1 MHDVWQRWYH
11 TGMKLNLGSIQRRG
25 HKLYLVLRIENKS
38 KWVSLKTNNLNIAR
52 KRARKLLPP
61 EDSERS
67 WLMHLARLG
76 SNATAELR
84 KRDAMAKLTWQNLWD
99 EFLSKSTGTL
109 TSTSEIS
116 YERWMRI
123 LSDTADTLG
132 LTPNDIIKNE
142 SCAKIT
148 AKLLGAYVSARRILG
163 FYRRVWRTLGL
174 DPRAWECDHVL
185 LARSTSGRHK
195 FYRRLTMGELRK
207 IHRYLKVKAPD
218 LADMVVIGY
227 STGLRLSDVAE
238 LDIGEIE
245 AEGRFLSVV
254 PNKTRTQ
261 KPVPLRIPLTNQARD
276 ILLRRRKSITDG
288 SRYIFSED
296 VRNRPTRK
304 IAAAFRS
311 CGVLAVGNGRASF
324 HSLRA
329 TFISMMDEAG
339 IPPHITDAITGHAG
353 GDMHSRYS
361 QPSSDALRNA
371 IVRAIPPL

>member
-67 WLMHLARLG
+67 WLMHLAKLG
-76 SNATAELR
+76 NDATAALR
-84 KRDAMAKLTWQNLWD
+84 TRDAMAKLTWQNLWD

>member
-1 MHDVWQRWYH
+1 
-11 TGMKLNLGSIQRRG
+11 MKLNLGSIQRRG
-25 HKLYLVLRIENKS
+25 RNLYLVLRIENKS
-38 KWVSLKTNNLNIAR
+38 KWISLKTNNLNIAR

-67 WLMHLARLG
+67 WLMHLAKLG
-76 SNATAELR
+76 NDATAALR
-84 KRDAMAKLTWQNLWD
+84 TRDAMAKLTWQNLWD

-132 LTPNDIIKNE
+132 LTPDDIIKNE

-174 DPRAWECDHVL
+174 DPHAWECDHVL

-195 FYRRLTMGELRK
+195 FYRRLTMGEIRK
-207 IHRYLKVKAPD
+207 IHRYLKEKAPD
-218 LADMVVIGY
+218 LADMVLIGY

-276 ILLRRRKSITDG
+276 ILLRRRRSIADG

-361 QPSSDALRNA
+361 QPSAAALRAA
-371 IVRAIPPL
+371 IVHAIPPL